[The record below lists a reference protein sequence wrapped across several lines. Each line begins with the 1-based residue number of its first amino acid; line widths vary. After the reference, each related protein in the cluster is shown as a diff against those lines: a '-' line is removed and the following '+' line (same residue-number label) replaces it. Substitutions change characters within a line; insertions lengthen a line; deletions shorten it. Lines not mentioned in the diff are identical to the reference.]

1 MPPVLLSPEKVSS
14 SPNGQEKLR
23 DIPSTQQL
31 SPFLYTGQLCAHS
44 AGQ

>member
-1 MPPVLLSPEKVSS
+1 MPSVLSSPEKAGP
-14 SPNGQEKLR
+14 SPNGQQKLR

-31 SPFLYTGQLCAHS
+31 SPSLYSGQLCAHF